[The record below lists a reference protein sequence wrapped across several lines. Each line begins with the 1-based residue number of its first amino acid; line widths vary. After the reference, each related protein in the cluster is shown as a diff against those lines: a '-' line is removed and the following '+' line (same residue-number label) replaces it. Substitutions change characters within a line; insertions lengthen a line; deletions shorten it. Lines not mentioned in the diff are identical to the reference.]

1 MTSTKR
7 KVSVSLDQELVAE
20 LEAGGEALSSQ
31 VNEAVRRE
39 LARRRRHQLL
49 DEILHDYEQSAG
61 PPDEPTVTKYME
73 LLA

>member
-1 MTSTKR
+1 M
-7 KVSVSLDQELVAE
+7 SLDQELVAE

-39 LARRRRHQLL
+39 LARRRRHNLLAEML
-49 DEILHDYEQSAG
+49 DEFEQSAG
-61 PPDEPTVTKYME
+61 PPDEDAVAKYME